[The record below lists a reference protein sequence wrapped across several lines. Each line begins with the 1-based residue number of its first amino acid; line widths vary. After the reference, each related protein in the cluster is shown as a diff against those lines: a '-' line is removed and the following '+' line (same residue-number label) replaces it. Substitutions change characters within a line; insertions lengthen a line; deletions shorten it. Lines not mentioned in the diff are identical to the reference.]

1 MATPTVNNN
10 MYAQSPTGK
19 STALGTDVLGN
30 LKVTVLNSSV
40 PVPVSAAQSGDWSI
54 TTAGESNIGG
64 TAPDNAVQIGFA
76 AGPNLQ
82 AVSNYYPLPVE
93 IIQASP
99 DEPCVIGGLTDIKV
113 PLAVRIDADGFVMLS
128 DQGVTQIISQSG
140 SPIIPV
146 SIVSPTS
153 NTSSSPAQQTVGS
166 SASQILVA
174 NGGRLE
180 VRVVNTGT
188 TAVYL
193 AFGKTPSS
201 TAYAVALSACS
212 VANDGTGGVWVSDLW
227 KGNVNAISGTSGTVC
242 VTELTT

>member
-19 STALGTDVLGN
+19 TVALGTDVLGN

-40 PVPVSAAQSGDWSI
+40 PVPVSASQSGPWTI
-54 TTAGESNIGG
+54 TSSGESSVGDA
-64 TAPDNAVQIGFA
+64 APDNAIQIGFTV
-76 AGPNLQ
+76 GPNLQ
-82 AVSNYYPLPVE
+82 AVSSYFPLPVE
-93 IIQASP
+93 IIQTSP
-99 DEPCVIGGLTDIKV
+99 DETHIIGGLTDNKT
-113 PLAVRIDADGFVMLS
+113 PLSFRVDDDGFVMLS
-128 DQGVTQIISQSG
+128 DKGVTQIISQSG

-146 SIVSPTS
+146 SIVAPIS

-166 SASQILVA
+166 SSSQILVA

-193 AFGKTPSS
+193 ALGKTPTS

-227 KGNVNAISGTSGTVC
+227 KGSINAISGTSGTIC
-242 VTELTT
+242 ITELTT